1 MTYLRNALCLLLVVI
16 VPGIRGYFV
25 TIEAHS
31 EECFFDKVCNQRFF
45 VLDS

>member
-45 VLDS
+45 CS